1 MAAIQN
7 IPIFAK
13 NSFIYMDNWLEEIEG
28 KEKKKVSLS
37 EKAKQRIQAKKEK
50 VATNYQK
57 NATSFDSFIKN
68 LNELVSRVNSLPE
81 EERQDFIEIDSRH
94 KKTEFDNHLHIFS
107 SSKRV
112 FVTKKKYYLFGDKK
126 YRYKYIRVVYFNI
139 SKDIDKVEIEIKEK
153 YLPKGHK
160 RKYLNED
167 IHRLYKL
174 NFDVL
179 NQELAYQFINWLA
192 FKKEVNNLSIFI

>member
-1 MAAIQN
+1 ME
-7 IPIFAK
+7 
-13 NSFIYMDNWLEEIEG
+13 NWLEEIEG

-37 EKAKQRIQAKKEK
+37 ENAKQRIQAKKEK
-50 VATNYQK
+50 VAINYMK
-57 NATSFDSFIKN
+57 NGSSFDDFIKKI
-68 LNELVSRVNSLPE
+68 NELVTRVNSLSE
-81 EERQDFIEIDSRH
+81 EERHDFIEIEARH

-112 FVTKKKYYLFGDKK
+112 FVSRKRYYLFGEKK
-126 YRYKYIRVVYFNI
+126 YRYKYIRVIYFNI
-139 SKDIDKVEIEIKEK
+139 SKDLDKVEIEIKEK

-160 RKYLNED
+160 RKYINED

-174 NFDVL
+174 NFDIL
-179 NQELAYQFINWLA
+179 SQDLAYQIINWLA